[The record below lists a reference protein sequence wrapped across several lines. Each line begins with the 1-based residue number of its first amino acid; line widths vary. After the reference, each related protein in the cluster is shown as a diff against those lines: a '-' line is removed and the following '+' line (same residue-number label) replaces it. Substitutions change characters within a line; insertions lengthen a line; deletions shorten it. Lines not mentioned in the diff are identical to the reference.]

1 MGSGSLHG
9 GGVGFSFVG
18 CVSGRFT
25 KGDGGVVVAFV
36 DCFSGGF
43 SNGEDEYRT

>member
-1 MGSGSLHG
+1 MGFRSLHG
-9 GGVGFSFVG
+9 GGVGFS
-18 CVSGRFT
+18 
-25 KGDGGVVVAFV
+25 FV